1 MKKLLSLCALLLIL
15 SLMLTVPALAAG
27 SDSWEAYIAYAEQI
41 IRENEEPDFVDMALN
56 TLLTESNESDPDG
69 WPFDMFVGRGLF
81 VSYSEFM
88 DTIYV
93 TETTAS
99 AEPADVTNDG
109 FGSYV
114 AYLRSY
120 MEAYSDPKIDNAGK
134 QMALGELD
142 TVDVGSDVYAF
153 PFDMFVNEFAAMT
166 YDEFIATQSASTD
179 PVEVTND
186 TFGSYVSYLRK
197 YMEEYS
203 DPKIDDAG
211 KQMALGELDTVDVG
225 SDVYAF
231 PFDMFVNEFG
241 ALPFDEYILSKN
253 NAASVEPETKEDF
266 NAYVQYVRDYMETYN
281 GEGTGEGFD
290 EASKTMALDELNNV
304 SYGDSVNSFPFEM
317 FINEFG
323 VASYEEFL
331 AAK

>member
-1 MKKLLSLCALLLIL
+1 MKKLISLCALLLAL

-27 SDSWEAYIAYAEQI
+27 SDSWEAYIAYAEQV
-41 IRENEEPDFVDMALN
+41 IREDEEPDFVDMALN
-56 TLLTESNESDPDG
+56 TLLTESNEANPDG
-69 WPFDMFVGRGLF
+69 WPFDMFVGRSLF
-81 VSYSEFM
+81 VSY
-88 DTIYV
+88 
-93 TETTAS
+93 
-99 AEPADVTNDG
+99 DV
-109 FGSYV
+109 F
-114 AYLRSY
+114 
-120 MEAYSDPKIDNAGK
+120 
-134 QMALGELD
+134 LD
-142 TVDVGSDVYAF
+142 TMYVPEEASDEAS
-153 PFDMFVNEFAAMT
+153 NE
-166 YDEFIATQSASTD
+166 ASGEVV
-179 PVEVTND
+179 VEVTND

-231 PFDMFVNEFG
+231 PFDMFVNEFS

-253 NAASVEPETKEDF
+253 NAASVEPETAEDF

-331 AAK
+331 ATK